1 MLEPISKKKLVWASP
16 DIKLEEISTLK
27 NMTTLKSSWRPVNV
41 TTNTFSMYFAI
52 IELELVVSTGTN
64 PTFKWSLFSRYKQ
77 ILMT

>member
-27 NMTTLKSSWRPVNV
+27 NMTTLKSSCRPVNV

-52 IELELVVSTGTN
+52 IELELVVPTGTV
-64 PTFKWSLFSRYKQ
+64 L
-77 ILMT
+77 ILLLSGVFFLGTNKY